1 MKTTKVLFITSLAL
15 GLALAPVTATRADE
29 AAAKDKKARA
39 YPLKTCLVSG
49 DKLGEMGDPFVF
61 VKDGQEFKTC
71 CKSCKKDIDKDP
83 KKFLAKLADEVKKQE
98 EARKEKK

>member
-1 MKTTKVLFITSLAL
+1 MKTSTPRLIASLAL
-15 GLALAPVTATRADE
+15 GLVLAHADE
-29 AAAKDKKARA
+29 AAAKDIKAIP

-71 CKSCKKDIDKDP
+71 CKNCKKDIDKDP
-83 KKFLAKLADEVKKQE
+83 KKFLTKLAEEVKKQE
-98 EARKEKK
+98 AAKTKK